1 MRGLLQAQLRLWRVH
16 VWFATT
22 FSRCNE
28 YRFFNIVYI
37 NNVAAVP
44 CVPCRYSA
52 RSAARAALFG
62 GHARCPAEEE
72 TEAAD

>member
-1 MRGLLQAQLRLWRVH
+1 MRGLLQVPLHLCRVR
-16 VWFATT
+16 VRCAMT
-22 FSRCNE
+22 FFRCNE
-28 YRFFNIVYI
+28 CCFLKIVYI
-37 NNVAAVP
+37 NNVASVP

-52 RSAARAALFG
+52 QSAARAALFG